1 MRPSR
6 SSQKFSDPEIV
17 EQIEKGSDEP
27 LVQLYHDNIAMVRKF
42 VRDNNGKEEDA
53 EDLLQEALVV
63 LWENVT
69 AGRFTISAK
78 ISTYLYSVV
87 RNKWLREIGKRKIGK
102 TTGLD
107 FRLAEDHYDV
117 LNDVIEEEKLALIM
131 ACLDKLSPTCRKVLV
146 KFYLEEKN
154 LNEIAE
160 EVGFSNSDVVK
171 SKKYQC
177 KKELQALIEKVL

>member
-1 MRPSR
+1 MKQPR
-6 SSQKFSDPEIV
+6 SSEKYTDHEIV
-17 EQIEKGSDEP
+17 EQIEKGNDEP
-27 LVQLYHDNIAMVRKF
+27 LVQLYHDNIAMVRKY

-69 AGRFTISAK
+69 TGRFKLNAK

-107 FRLAEDHYDV
+107 FRLAEEHFDV
-117 LNDVIEEEKLALIM
+117 LADVIRDEKLELIM
-131 ACLDKLSPTCRKVLV
+131 ACLDKLSPICQKVLV

-154 LNEIAE
+154 LNEIAG

-177 KKELQALIEKVL
+177 KKELQALIEKAL